1 MKFNIFAGLKS
12 IGGTVKKVE
21 QGIDLVKAVVR
32 GAKALHDDLDG
43 DGKDELENLQ
53 DDCLHLQMV
62 IVSECS
68 DLFRAA
74 VSAFNDIKASVLTIC
89 ARLDAIS
96 KHVQA
101 EVKEDK

>member
-12 IGGTVKKVE
+12 LGGTVKKVE
-21 QGIDLVKAVVR
+21 HGIDLVKAVVR
-32 GAKALHDDLDG
+32 GAKALHDDIDG

-53 DDCLHLQMV
+53 DDCLHLQLV
-62 IVSECS
+62 ITSECA
-68 DLFRAA
+68 DLFRQA
-74 VSAFNDIKASVLTIC
+74 VTAFNDIKVSVLAIC

-96 KHVQA
+96 KHVSA

>member
-53 DDCLHLQMV
+53 DDCIHLQTV
-62 IVSECS
+62 ILSEGA

-74 VSAFNDIKASVLTIC
+74 VSAFNDIKACVLTIC